1 MDKLNIKL
9 VLNTQYR
16 YEFNPVERLW
26 SMYKTKF
33 RAILLDKMLQNP
45 DPKSTPMVDAMLETF
60 AMTDVS
66 SAIPRFIWK
75 ALHILRREAN
85 DIRKN

>member
-1 MDKLNIKL
+1 M
-9 VLNTQYR
+9 
-16 YEFNPVERLW
+16 
-26 SMYKTKF
+26 
-33 RAILLDKMLQNP
+33 DKMLQNP

-85 DIRKN
+85 EIRKDNNIDLLDDYPEHLS